1 MHRED
6 HDESCR
12 RGRNYNKLA
21 GFRSEMHQRLSEKV
35 SAQISKI
42 KEIYDDRIIPY
53 ENTDDEYC
61 KKLRE
66 LCEEWITL
74 GDRIRENGKEISDK
88 YRGGFAA
95 LLDLIVGVLGL
106 IKGVA
111 EWQIYSLCGDWGW
124 APEWLETD
132 INRMKQGVKLIFTD
146 PGQVLETIG
155 QNIFDTADEEGIAYS
170 VGYVT
175 VDIALEILVDK
186 GLDKLKTLN
195 KADDVIGIAEDTAR
209 GIGVEYTITYAEA
222 GEDFV
227 KSVESIADVAE
238 DLSQYAYTAEAA
250 GKGLLQHLDDVDDVS
265 RAGNGVA
272 QGGKVAENGTSVL
285 EDVTEGA
292 VNESIVSES
301 GSNSINY
308 TYDPKKIGKQMGK
321 RGWTEE
327 AIQETLDN
335 PVRTVKTRDTRWLP
349 GADGPLDDPATAYYA
364 SDGSYVVR
372 NDKTGVI
379 TQISNKNDPN
389 WIAPW
394 DVED

>member
-1 MHRED
+1 
-6 HDESCR
+6 
-12 RGRNYNKLA
+12 
-21 GFRSEMHQRLSEKV
+21 
-35 SAQISKI
+35 
-42 KEIYDDRIIPY
+42 
-53 ENTDDEYC
+53 
-61 KKLRE
+61 
-66 LCEEWITL
+66 
-74 GDRIRENGKEISDK
+74 
-88 YRGGFAA
+88 
-95 LLDLIVGVLGL
+95 
-106 IKGVA
+106 
-111 EWQIYSLCGDWGW
+111 
-124 APEWLETD
+124 
-132 INRMKQGVKLIFTD
+132 MKQGVKLIFTD
-146 PGQVLETIG
+146 PGLVLETIG

-379 TQISNKNDPN
+379 TQISNKNDTN